1 MFLVN
6 IFIIKRLFLIVF
18 NKEIMVN
25 NDWILVVKYI
35 VVSYE
40 KGEVLILRF
49 FIENILNYLIFLKI
63 CVKIWIR

>member
-40 KGEVLILRF
+40 KGEVLILCF